1 MKNIKTFESFTEEI
15 NEATGEVFSS
25 PTGRSGLGG
34 QTIGTSW
41 ASGGGGEPGQISVP
55 YNPSGANRV
64 FQKIAAPE
72 MGKNHG
78 AHTGKKTREK
88 KLDMKTL
95 KSMFARRQDYTAG
108 EGEVDGEKERPS
120 KVMSFDNFA
129 KDNIN
134 TIKKESV
141 NDIVLVERDQPIVA
155 YQIDV
160 ENNTLSLNDGYFTG
174 TAIIGEESSEDK
186 GSVDFSSPFH
196 TGQVLHDE
204 EEEEMGEE
212 LDFRFHES
220 IPEDIVRK
228 HLDEF
233 VSKVYN
239 GKIVKIY
246 YH

>member
-1 MKNIKTFESFTEEI
+1 MKNIKTFESFDST
-15 NEATGEVFSS
+15 NETTGEVFSS

-34 QTIGTSW
+34 QTLGTSW
-41 ASGGGGEPGQISVP
+41 ASGGGEPGQVSVP
-55 YNPSGANRV
+55 YNPSGSNRV

-78 AHTGKKTREK
+78 AHTGKKSREK

-120 KVMSFDNFA
+120 KVMSFDNFT
-129 KDNIN
+129 KDDIN

-141 NDIVLVERDQPIVA
+141 NDVVLVEKGQPIVA

-174 TAIIGEESSEDK
+174 TAIIGSESAEDK
-186 GSVDFSSPFH
+186 GSVNFSSPFH

-204 EEEEMGEE
+204 DDDEVEEM
-212 LDFRFHES
+212 DFKFHES
-220 IPEDIVRK
+220 IPENIVRK

-233 VSKVYN
+233 VSKGYN

>member
-1 MKNIKTFESFTEEI
+1 MINIQRFESFNETI
-15 NEATGEVFSS
+15 NETTGEVFSS

-34 QTIGTSW
+34 QTLGTSW
-41 ASGGGGEPGQISVP
+41 ASGGGGEPGQVSAP
-55 YNPSGANRV
+55 YNPGGSNRM

-78 AHTGKKTREK
+78 AHTGKKSREK

-95 KSMFARRQDYTAG
+95 KSMFAKRQDYTAA

-120 KVMSFDNFA
+120 KVMSFGNFA

-141 NDIVLVERDQPIVA
+141 NDIVLVEKDQPIIA

-174 TAIIGEESSEDK
+174 TAIIGSESVEDR

-196 TGQVLHDE
+196 TGQVLHDD
-204 EEEEMGEE
+204 EEEMVEE
-212 LDFRFHES
+212 MDFRFHES
-220 IPEDIVRK
+220 IPEDVVRK

-233 VSKVYN
+233 VSKGYN

>member
-1 MKNIKTFESFTEEI
+1 MINIQRFESFNETI
-15 NEATGEVFSS
+15 NETTGEVFSS

-34 QTIGTSW
+34 QTLGTSW
-41 ASGGGGEPGQISVP
+41 ASGGGGEPGQVSAP
-55 YNPSGANRV
+55 YNPGGSNRM

-78 AHTGKKTREK
+78 AHTGKKSREK

-95 KSMFARRQDYTAG
+95 KSMFAKKQDYTAG
-108 EGEVDGEKERPS
+108 EGDVDGEAPRVS
-120 KVMSFDNFA
+120 KVMNFDNFA

-141 NDIVLVERDQPIVA
+141 NDVVLVERDQPIIA
-155 YQIDV
+155 YQRDV
-160 ENNTLSLNDGYFTG
+160 ESDTLSSNDGYFTG
-174 TAIIGEESSEDK
+174 TAIIGEESSEDR

-196 TGQVLHDE
+196 KGDVLHDE
-204 EEEEMGEE
+204 EEEMVEE
-212 LDFRFHES
+212 LDFRFHRS
-220 IPEDIVRK
+220 IPENIVRQ

-233 VSKVYN
+233 VSKGYN
-239 GKIVKIY
+239 GKIIKIY

>member
-1 MKNIKTFESFTEEI
+1 MKNLKTFESFV
-15 NEATGEVFSS
+15 NETTGEVFSRPS
-25 PTGRSGLGG
+25 GRSGLGG
-34 QTIGTSW
+34 ETIGTSW
-41 ASGGGGEPGQISVP
+41 ASGGGDEPGQVSIP

-64 FQKIAAPE
+64 FQKVAEPE

-78 AHTGKKTREK
+78 ARTGKKSREK

-108 EGEVDGEKERPS
+108 EGEVDRPS

-141 NDIVLVERDQPIVA
+141 NDIVLVEKDQPIIA
-155 YQIDV
+155 YQRDV
-160 ENNTLSLNDGYFTG
+160 ESDTLSLRDGYFTG
-174 TAIIGEESSEDK
+174 TAIIGEESSEDR
-186 GSVDFSSPFH
+186 GYTDFSSPFH

-204 EEEEMGEE
+204 EDGIVEE
-212 LDFRFHES
+212 LDFKFHRS
-220 IPEDIVRK
+220 IPEDVVRT

-233 VSKVYN
+233 VSKGYN